1 MVQPELDSPVLPYL
15 LVHLFTK
22 FYKGGELCFFFFF
35 FDKSGRKGELCLEA
49 LGIEICTMFYILFTW
64 ALHPHKLLG
73 LQESSTKWGNRIS
86 FTCARVGKRF
96 CWNCLALIMNAQH
109 AVSALSNLVT
119 FIGRPGKPKKKKK
132 YHDLY
137 YWTSLISNN
146 NK

>member
-1 MVQPELDSPVLPYL
+1 MTCNLIGPTWTRFTCFTISISS
-15 LVHLFTK
+15 LVHKVLQR
-22 FYKGGELCFFFFF
+22 GRIMFFFFF

-86 FTCARVGKRF
+86 FTCARVGKRS

-132 YHDLY
+132 KCIMIYTTELH
-137 YWTSLISNN
+137 
-146 NK
+146 